1 MRRIYIIL
9 LLIFLLFIIVNWN
22 NILINYMVFFIINR
36 GLINPNCFWWNMSSL
51 LLNDPNGVNLYNK
64 LKIQYNDFVPINIA
78 GTNMYLINNID
89 HIKEILNNSPNTFC
103 VGRLKYNFFKPFMKL
118 NVGVS
123 KGCPWKRRRILN
135 DEVLFNNQL
144 HINANYYN
152 YHINKILEKH
162 IPINFTE
169 FQETAK
175 HIISRIVF
183 NKEIIPEQIFKIF
196 IIANTPW
203 AVINPNFKLPN
214 DINTFYRNFIWKE
227 LQNPRPNSLVS
238 LCTNSNLEKE
248 ELIDQVPH
256 WIFPIG
262 GIIHTVTS
270 RLLVMLCNNER
281 VFKKLI
287 RQLRQIDINDVNDI
301 NSEIY
306 LRNCIL
312 ETLRL
317 NNLVTSTFRTLC
329 EDYTFKDG
337 KSFNKGTQFLI
348 LNNPILREKECFI
361 EPDKYIPERWNDKL
375 EESYCSIMFNQGPQ
389 KCPGK
394 EISIFLIKSFII
406 HYLKHSGVLY
416 GDRNIITQKID
427 KNNIPQMINPCQI
440 TFKIE

>member
-1 MRRIYIIL
+1 MDLLYIIL
-9 LLIFLLFIIVNWN
+9 LILILFIIINWN
-22 NILINYMVFFIINR
+22 NILINYRVFFIINR

-64 LKIQYNDFVPINIA
+64 LKSQYGEMVPVNVL
-78 GTNMYLINNID
+78 GTNMFLVNNIN
-89 HIKEILNNSPNTFC
+89 HIKEILDHSPDTFC
-103 VGRLKYNFFKPFMKL
+103 VGRLKYNFFKPFMRL

-135 DEVLFNNQL
+135 DDVLFNNQL
-144 HINANYYN
+144 HIYADYYN

-162 IPINFTE
+162 IPLNFEE

-175 HIISRIVF
+175 KIISRTVF
-183 NKEIIPEQIFKIF
+183 NKEMIPEQIFKIF
-196 IIANTPW
+196 AIANTPS
-203 AVINPNFKLPN
+203 AVINPNFELPK
-214 DINTFYRNFIWKE
+214 DINKFYRNFIWEE
-227 LQNPRPNSLVS
+227 LQNPQPNSLVS
-238 LCTNSNLEKE
+238 LCADSNLEKE

-262 GIIHTVTS
+262 GIMHTVTT
-270 RLLVMLCNNER
+270 RALVMLCNDKR
-281 VFKKLI
+281 VLNKLI
-287 RQLRQIDINDVNDI
+287 RQLRQIDINDANDI
-301 NSEIY
+301 YRQRY

-337 KSFNKGTQFLI
+337 RSFNKGTQFLI
-348 LNNPILREKECFI
+348 LNNPVLRENECF
-361 EPDKYIPERWNDKL
+361 EESDKYIPERWNDVL
-375 EESYCSIMFNQGPQ
+375 EKSYCSIMFNQGPQ

-406 HYLKHSGVLY
+406 HYLKHTGVLY
-416 GDRNIITQKID
+416 GDRNLITQKID
-427 KNNIPQMINPCQI
+427 QNKIPQMINPCQVAFQI
-440 TFKIE
+440 V